1 MDKTQKTIVAV
12 VFIIVVGFVGLWNV
26 DLSQGYYMVSEI
38 TQNSE
43 QFVGHDVNTMGMIKN
58 GTLDVSTDGTSFAL
72 QDLEES
78 SYELN
83 VEYTGSLPANL
94 VEGQSVSISGKM
106 LSPTMVEAS
115 QIVMSCPSK
124 YSE

>member
-1 MDKTQKTIVAV
+1 MDKKQKTVLAVA
-12 VFIIVVGFVGLWNV
+12 FIAMVAFAGLWNV
-26 DLSQGYYMVSEI
+26 DLSQGYLMISEL
-38 TQNSE
+38 S
-43 QFVGHDVNTMGMIKN
+43 FDSDKYVGHDINTMGTIKE
-58 GTLDVSTDGTSFAL
+58 GSLEITTGSTSFTL
-72 QDLEES
+72 QDLEEP

-94 VEGQSVSISGKM
+94 AEGQSISISGTM
-106 LSPTMVEAS
+106 LSQTSVEAT